1 MTSWYLNKYVYIS
14 YSCLFHVLD
23 TAIVSSSQ
31 IYLTRD
37 LIHEK
42 NIRHISQVLVSI
54 LTWSLL
60 LCYIQQRV
68 EATTEVANI
77 SLYYLVQLNQELQ
90 LCMGDI
96 KCMDNFLTV
105 LSATKNDTNPISFES
120 KVYNTDNVPIEL
132 PFP

>member
-1 MTSWYLNKYVYIS
+1 
-14 YSCLFHVLD
+14 
-23 TAIVSSSQ
+23 
-31 IYLTRD
+31 
-37 LIHEK
+37 
-42 NIRHISQVLVSI
+42 VLVTV

-60 LCYIQQRV
+60 LCYIHQRA

-105 LSATKNDTNPISFES
+105 LSPTKNDTNPIGFES
-120 KVYNTDNVPIEL
+120 KIYNSDNVPIEL

>member
-1 MTSWYLNKYVYIS
+1 MTSWYLNKYVKLFFFIS
-14 YSCLFHVLD
+14 CFRYSNSFVKSN
-23 TAIVSSSQ
+23 ISN
-31 IYLTRD
+31 RD

-42 NIRHISQVLVSI
+42 NIRHISQVLVTI
-54 LTWSLL
+54 LAWSLL
-60 LCYIQQRV
+60 LCYIQQRA

-96 KCMDNFLTV
+96 ECMENFLTV
-105 LSATKNDTNPISFES
+105 LSPTKNDTNPISFDP
-120 KVYNTDNVPIEL
+120 KNYDTDNVPIEL